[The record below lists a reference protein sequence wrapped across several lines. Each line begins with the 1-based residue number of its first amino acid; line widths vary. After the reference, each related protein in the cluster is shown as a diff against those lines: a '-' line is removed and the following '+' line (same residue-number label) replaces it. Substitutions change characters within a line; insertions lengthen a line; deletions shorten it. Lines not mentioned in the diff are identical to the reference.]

1 MATGRQIQKKGQS
14 HATPTPAT
22 GMFKPRPFAIP
33 AEPETATT
41 PEQQTKAEPGPVG
54 GNRLSRINVAA
65 PPPIQAKLAIG
76 APDDKYEQEADTIA
90 RKVVKQ
96 ISAPTPP
103 DANTSEDS
111 VQRQMFSTPSIM
123 RRTVQRREAV
133 EGGTASSDLE
143 STISQ
148 ARSSGR
154 PLGEPIRRQMEG
166 AFSADF
172 SGVRVHTNNTA
183 DTLNRSLSA
192 RAFTTGNN
200 IFFKQGEYNPASS
213 SGQELL
219 AHELTHTI
227 QQGSSPTVQRQ
238 SNIPLISAAHQS
250 LQTSTPLVQ
259 RKAMVISTKTR
270 LHNVV
275 DGKDKG
281 TVGDNILPGTL
292 VEISDNDTDHIKGK
306 DKKENGQTVKGEI
319 EWYRTAKGDGYIR
332 ATKVFQGIAAGNAEE
347 PENEDDL
354 FGAFN
359 DSAVS
364 VSKDSLGDFSKEM
377 EHQKSIQ
384 KDLDISSGV
393 LGSAGGLIG
402 MVLSLN
408 SFMDTKNKKL
418 GDWVDMIWNGLIV
431 NAGKYTSGVSGMI
444 SAALEKSD
452 MTKNAKEAKD
462 ASGWSGSFAS
472 AFETLGGA
480 VKTIKSVI
488 DLIKMWST
496 DEKFG
501 KPEYAKVGSTIISG
515 ALSTAKGVVDSIKS
529 FIEIFD
535 GPVGGLADAV
545 PGLDIAINA
554 VKMVMESYYLATSAY
569 HWNKMRTASSDLI
582 KGLEAQGKG
591 DKTKV
596 SAAKK
601 EYATK
606 RAEITNLETRKS
618 AKEAK
623 NQSRQQAI
631 DKLSTQQTELETKKQ
646 TLETERDQLEAD
658 KLQLEK
664 QNTLLKAGKT
674 PDQAAIKANQEKIT
688 FNSSQINAKQTE
700 IAAINDKLNGT
711 LLRSGIRKEKAELEK
726 KVGITAEKINT
737 AATKIKTQQ
746 GAMAAYAVDKG
757 LSQEDIEEVDLADE
771 LTSGNQKRIIRQS
784 IHLSSDAVKIAAS
797 IANLTGVGATAGV
810 AMKASAA
817 GVDLSLPFLRSL
829 KQYGR
834 KKAAES
840 QAKGETGT
848 FSQWLFNANKSDIA
862 KLEERK
868 RHTVTIFKMVNKLN
882 DHVPLP
888 TDIPAD
894 KASKL
899 EKFRLSSA
907 RVELFI
913 QAAGCEPKELYRLN
927 GKPDAQ
933 ASLILKSLYKREF

>member
-1 MATGRQIQKKGQS
+1 MATGRQIQKKGPS
-14 HATPTPAT
+14 SATPTSAK
-22 GMFKPRPFAIP
+22 GMFKPRPFGMP
-33 AEPETATT
+33 PEPEAANA
-41 PEQQTKAEPGPVG
+41 PELQTKAEPGQVTG
-54 GNRLSRINVAA
+54 SRLSRIDVST
-65 PPPIQAKLAIG
+65 PPPIQPKLAIG

-96 ISAPTPP
+96 ISTSTPP
-103 DANTSEDS
+103 NPNGGGGS

-123 RRTVQRREAV
+123 RLTVQRWEAV
-133 EGGTASSDLE
+133 EGGAASSDLE

-148 ARSSGR
+148 ARSSGK

-166 AFSADF
+166 AFGADF
-172 SGVRVHTNNTA
+172 SSIRVHTNNTA

-200 IFFKQGEYNPASS
+200 IFFKQGEYNPSSS
-213 SGQELL
+213 SGKELL

-238 SNIPLISAAHQS
+238 SNTPLISAAHQS
-250 LQTSTPLVQ
+250 LQTSTFLVQ
-259 RKAMVISTKTR
+259 RKGMVLSAKTR
-270 LHNVV
+270 LHKIV

-281 TVGDNILPGTL
+281 TVGANIAPGTL
-292 VEISDNDTDHIKGK
+292 VEISDNDSDHIQVDGK
-306 DKKENGQTVKGEI
+306 I
-319 EWYRTAKGDGYIR
+319 EWYRNAQGDGYIR
-332 ATKVFQGIAAGNAEE
+332 ATKIFQGITVGNAEN
-347 PENEDDL
+347 PENEVDL
-354 FGAFN
+354 LGGFN
-359 DSAVS
+359 DSAIS
-364 VSKDSLGDFSKEM
+364 VSKDSLDSFSKEM
-377 EHQKSIQ
+377 EKKETSTT
-384 KDLDISSGV
+384 DVDISSGS
-393 LGSAGGLIG
+393 LGTAGGLLG
-402 MVLSLN
+402 MALSIKGFVG
-408 SFMDTKNKKL
+408 SKKEL
-418 GDWVDMIWNGLIV
+418 GDWVDMIWNGIIV
-431 NAGKYTSGVSGMI
+431 NSGKATAGISGIISSASESG
-444 SAALEKSD
+444 STGA
-452 MTKNAKEAKD
+452 TKAKE

-488 DLIKMWST
+488 DLIKMWSS

-501 KPEYAKVGSTIISG
+501 KPEYAKVGSEIISG

-529 FIEIFD
+529 FIEIFN

-554 VKMVMESYYLATSAY
+554 VKMIMESYYLATSAY
-569 HWNKMRTASSDLI
+569 HWSKMRTASSDLI
-582 KGLEAQGKG
+582 KGLEAGGKG
-591 DKTKV
+591 DQTKI
-596 SAAKK
+596 STAKK
-601 EYATK
+601 EYATQ

-631 DKLSTQQTELETKKQ
+631 TQLSTEQTELENKKQ
-646 TLETERDQLEAD
+646 ILETERQQLEAD
-658 KLQLEK
+658 KLNLEQ
-664 QNTLLKAGKT
+664 QNTKLQAGKT
-674 PDQAAIKANQEKIT
+674 PDQAGIKANQQAIKLH
-688 FNSSQINAKQTE
+688 SSQINTKQKE
-700 IAAINDKLNGT
+700 IEVINDRLNGT
-711 LLRSGIRKEKAELEK
+711 LFRSGIIKEKAELQD
-726 KVGITAEKINT
+726 KVNITAPKIND
-737 AATKIKTQQ
+737 AATKIATKQ
-746 GAMAAYAVDKG
+746 GTMAAYATGTG

-784 IHLSSDAVKIAAS
+784 IHLSSDAVKIAGS

-810 AMKASAA
+810 ALKASAA

-834 KKAAES
+834 KKAAEG

-862 KLEERK
+862 KLQERK
-868 RHTVTIFKMVNKLN
+868 RHTGTIFKMVNKLN
-882 DHVPLP
+882 AHIPLP
-888 TDIPAD
+888 GDLPAD

-899 EKFRLSSA
+899 EQFRVSSA

-913 QAAGCEPKELYRLN
+913 HATGCEPKALYRLN
-927 GKPDAQ
+927 GKPNEQ

>member
-14 HATPTPAT
+14 NATPTPAT
-22 GMFKPRPFAIP
+22 GMFKPRPFAMP
-33 AEPETATT
+33 AEPEATTAT
-41 PEQQTKAEPGPVG
+41 ELQTKAEPVQVG
-54 GNRLSRINVAA
+54 GSRLSRIDVAA
-65 PPPIQAKLAIG
+65 PPPIQPKLAIG

-90 RKVVKQ
+90 RKVIKQ
-96 ISAPTPP
+96 ISTPTPP
-103 DANTSEDS
+103 DPNGGGDA

-123 RRTVQRREAV
+123 RLTVQRREAI

-148 ARSSGR
+148 ARSSGK

-166 AFSADF
+166 AFGADF

-200 IFFKQGEYNPASS
+200 IFFKQGEYNPSSS
-213 SGQELL
+213 SGKELL
-219 AHELTHTI
+219 APELTHTI

-238 SNIPLISAAHQS
+238 SNTPLISAAHQS
-250 LQTSTPLVQ
+250 LQTSSLLVQ
-259 RKAMVISTKTR
+259 RKGMVISAKTR
-270 LHNVV
+270 LHKVI

-281 TVGDNILPGTL
+281 TVGANIAPGTL
-292 VEISDNDTDHIKGK
+292 IDISDNDTEHIKNVDGR
-306 DKKENGQTVKGEI
+306 I
-319 EWYRTAKGDGYIR
+319 EWYRTAQGDGYVR
-332 ATKVFQGIAAGNAEE
+332 ATKIFQGITIGTAEN

-354 FGAFN
+354 LGGFN

-364 VSKDSLGDFSKEM
+364 VSKDSLDDFSKEM
-377 EHQKSIQ
+377 EKKGSSTT
-384 KDLDISSGV
+384 DVDISSGS
-393 LGSAGGLIG
+393 LGTAGGLLG
-402 MVLSLN
+402 MALSIKGLVG
-408 SFMDTKNKKL
+408 SQKEF
-418 GDWVDMIWNGLIV
+418 GDWVDMIWNGIV
-431 NAGKYTSGVSGMI
+431 VNSGKATAGISGII
-444 SAALEKSD
+444 SSASESESTGA
-452 MTKNAKEAKD
+452 KNAKEV
-462 ASGWSGSFAS
+462 SGWSGSFAS

-488 DLIKMWST
+488 DLIKMWSS

-501 KPEYAKVGSTIISG
+501 KPEYAKVGSEIISG

-529 FIEIFD
+529 FIEIFN

-554 VKMVMESYYLATSAY
+554 VKMVVESYYLATSAY
-569 HWNKMRTASSDLI
+569 HWSKMRTASSDLTQDL
-582 KGLEAQGKG
+582 GAGKKSDSTTIG
-591 DKTKV
+591 K
-596 SAAKK
+596 AKE
-601 EYATK
+601 EYAT
-606 RAEITNLETRKS
+606 RRSEITNLETRKS

-623 NQSRQQAI
+623 NQSRQQTL
-631 DKLSTQQTELETKKQ
+631 DKLSTQETVLGKKKQ
-646 TLETERDQLEAD
+646 DLETEKLLFETD
-658 KLQLEK
+658 KGELEK
-664 QNTLLKAGKT
+664 QNSKLKSAK
-674 PDQAAIKANQEKIT
+674 PSDQAAIQANQKEIQRL
-688 FNSSQINAKQTE
+688 SSQINTKQKE
-700 IAAINDKLNGT
+700 IEAINDKLNGT
-711 LLRSGIRKEKAELEK
+711 LFSSGILKEKKELQQ
-726 KVGITAEKINT
+726 KVSITAAKIND
-737 AATKIKTQQ
+737 AGTKITTKQ
-746 GAMAAYAVDKG
+746 GGMATYAKQTG
-757 LSQEDIEEVDLADE
+757 LSQEDIEEIDLADE
-771 LTSGNQKRIIRQS
+771 LKSGNQKRIIRQS
-784 IHLSSDAVKIAAS
+784 IHLSSDAVKIAGS

-810 AMKASAA
+810 ALKASAA
-817 GVDLSLPFLRSL
+817 GVDLSLPFFRSL

-868 RHTVTIFKMVNKLN
+868 RHTATIFKMVNKLN

-888 TDIPAD
+888 GDIPAD

-899 EKFRLSSA
+899 AKFQVSSA

-913 QAAGCEPKELYRLN
+913 QATGCEPKALYRLN
-927 GKPDAQ
+927 GKPNEQ